1 MDYRLPDSSV
11 HMDSPGKNTRMGCHT
26 LQEMNSVP
34 LPARGSSPGPHTLE
48 IPVFGFP
55 ITVPS
60 PQVECPSG

>member
-1 MDYRLPDSSV
+1 MDYSLPGSPV
-11 HMDSPGKNTRMGCHT
+11 HRDSPGKNTRMGCHT

-34 LPARGSSPGPHTLE
+34 LPGPGSSSGPHALE
-48 IPVFGFP
+48 IPGFGSP